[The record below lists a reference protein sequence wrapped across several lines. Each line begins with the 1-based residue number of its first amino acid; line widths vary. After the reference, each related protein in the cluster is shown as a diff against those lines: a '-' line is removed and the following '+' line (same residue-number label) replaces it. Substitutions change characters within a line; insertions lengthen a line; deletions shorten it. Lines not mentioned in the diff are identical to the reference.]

1 MDTSTYGLMQTDDPF
16 KSYTKTI
23 LAKVFVN
30 VLNPFTGEVEGIIL
44 VGNPKEHI
52 RTAIVDIWTEKGD
65 SYFRNA
71 NQKHFEDGTIIPYTK
86 EKTEPTEEEHLNTL
100 SDEEIEVLL
109 KSKFFTLSNA
119 VSKMTAVAPVYRTLE
134 MAKELEKSE
143 KIIKFLEGKISEL
156 QMKEYELPEKEILVE
171 D

>member
-16 KSYTKTI
+16 KSYIKTI

-30 VLNPFTGEVEGIIL
+30 VLNPFTDKVEGIIL
-44 VGNPKEHI
+44 EGNPKEHS
-52 RTAIVDIWTEKGD
+52 RTAIVDIWTAKGD
-65 SYFRNA
+65 SFFRNA
-71 NQKHFEDGTIIPYTK
+71 NQTHFEGGTIIPYTK
-86 EKTEPTEEEHLNTL
+86 GNIEPTEEEVLNSL
-100 SDEEIEVLL
+100 SDEEIESLL

-119 VSKMTAVAPVYRTLE
+119 VNKMTAVAPVYRTLE

-143 KIIKFLEGKISEL
+143 KIIKFLEGRISEI
-156 QMKEYELPEKEILVE
+156 QMREYELEEDKE